1 MQILGPAG
9 EKIIIEE
16 RIRNAARWL
25 IFKLIYISRFNGCN
39 SVWMVFI
46 FFNLLVR
53 SITLFATDN
62 DAAKAAGVIII
73 IE

>member
-25 IFKLIYISRFNGCN
+25 IFKSIYIYLGL
-39 SVWMVFI
+39 M
-46 FFNLLVR
+46 
-53 SITLFATDN
+53 
-62 DAAKAAGVIII
+62 GVTVYG
-73 IE
+73 